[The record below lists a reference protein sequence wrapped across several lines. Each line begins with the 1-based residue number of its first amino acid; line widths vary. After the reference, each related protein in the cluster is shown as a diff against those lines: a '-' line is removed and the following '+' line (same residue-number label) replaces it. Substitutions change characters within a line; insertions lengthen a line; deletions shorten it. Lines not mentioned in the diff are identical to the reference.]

1 MPIPWRYLLFDDTYY
16 LTKSITWRFFKLL
29 DDTYFLTIPI
39 IWRYL
44 LLLCDVVRI
53 SEVSQPKLPLTMCR
67 GVLRFLEP
75 RSFCFTF
82 CLVTADILSPAV
94 SMHKSAWSLLQVTLS
109 GTLRV
114 RKRNQTAVKI
124 NWLLQQICECRPTVP
139 LFLRHKLVAA
149 PALPCCNMTGSE
161 GQIVTAQPPEIFL
174 ECCYGL
180 GTHWH
185 LEPTDLDRQTLCQQA
200 CSHLPVHLGEMTVR
214 FSSALSLPAESSPSV
229 FFDLCHPICQKMQG
243 CLQDVLL

>member
-53 SEVSQPKLPLTMCR
+53 SEVSQPKLPLTMRR

-124 NWLLQQICECRPTVP
+124 IDCFNRSANVGPLYLFFFGTSWLLRLPC
-139 LFLRHKLVAA
+139 LVATWQ
-149 PALPCCNMTGSE
+149 ALKGKLLQLSLQKFSSNVVM
-161 GQIVTAQPPEIFL
+161 A
-174 ECCYGL
+174 
-180 GTHWH
+180 
-185 LEPTDLDRQTLCQQA
+185 LEPTDTWSPLTWTDRRCVNRHVLTFLC
-200 CSHLPVHLGEMTVR
+200 
-214 FSSALSLPAESSPSV
+214 
-229 FFDLCHPICQKMQG
+229 I
-243 CLQDVLL
+243 